1 MKTQNKESAGCA
13 LDLGT
18 LLACQAGQWFAQ
30 RALEVD
36 ARSGQLILAGA
47 VLRLCCRADGS
58 QGVKDMQEAVNS
70 LREIAQPGQHPH
82 CCLR

>member
-1 MKTQNKESAGCA
+1 M
-13 LDLGT
+13 
-18 LLACQAGQWFAQ
+18 
-30 RALEVD
+30 D

-47 VLRLCCRADGS
+47 VLQLCCRADGS

-82 CCLR
+82 CCLH